1 MSLLSSARAAAPR
14 LAPVLLLT
22 LGACSDSGGPTRRDA
37 RLRSDGGADGAG
49 PPPGATLSFVSRLVL
64 DVERA
69 GTHSVVA
76 AHGAELG
83 VAYFRDVLPADEP
96 TVSCP
101 PSAIGSGPVDR
112 KRPAQDLMYVRF
124 DGAAWGTPV
133 KVDQT
138 IGPTHGLSLIFNRSG
153 QPQLGYLGG
162 APSQRGCDSSD
173 AVAAGSTDGG
183 ATWSKR
189 TIAAAGSTGDT
200 VGHWTS
206 LALDCDGV
214 VRATYRDVHFG
225 YYEQDGNA
233 RAEWRYEGG
242 EDVGGRD
249 GNNQGFGDGMYTSLI
264 FTPAPDCRA
273 VALAANLTAPGA
285 LGGLRLAVRGSSGW
299 TRRQLLPGGTDEHPR
314 LASDGR
320 GRYAIVFFDPSDK
333 SLRYSESSDLESW
346 STPELVDLSTTQ
358 HGLYSSLAFDAAGN
372 PAVSY
377 YRCARAG
384 AQKCEPAEDAVML
397 AYRLD
402 GKWRTSVVDDGGEQL
417 CGRYTS
423 LAFAPGNEP
432 VVAYECVSLR
442 NQGNEF
448 LSGAKVARGVWK

>member
-1 MSLLSSARAAAPR
+1 MRLVETAHARAIAIT
-14 LAPVLLLT
+14 VLLALV
-22 LGACSDSGGPTRRDA
+22 ACSDSGNPNRRDA
-37 RLRSDGGADGAG
+37 RLRSDGGADGSG
-49 PPPGATLSFVSRLVL
+49 PPAGATLSFVSRLVL
-64 DVERA
+64 DPDRA

-76 AHGAELG
+76 TYGNEIGL
-83 VAYFRDVLPADEP
+83 AYFRDVPVEKEP

-101 PSAIGSGPVDR
+101 PSALGSGFVDR
-112 KRPAQDLMYVRF
+112 VRPAQDVMFARF
-124 DGAAWGTPV
+124 DGTSWQTPI

-138 IGPTHGLSLIFNRSG
+138 IGPTHGLSLVFD
-153 QPQLGYLGG
+153 PQGRPNLGYLGG

-173 AVAAGSTDGG
+173 AIGAQSTDRGQSW
-183 ATWSKR
+183 TKR

-206 LALDCDGV
+206 LAVDCAGDV
-214 VRATYRDVHFG
+214 HATYRDVHFG

-233 RAEWRYEGG
+233 RAEWRYDSG
-242 EDVGGRD
+242 EDIGGRD
-249 GNNQGFGDGMYTSLI
+249 GNNQGFGDGMYTSLL

-273 VALAANLTAPGA
+273 VALAANLVAPGA
-285 LGGLRLAVRGSSGW
+285 AGGLRLAVRGSSGW
-299 TRRQLLPGGTDEHPR
+299 TRKQLLPGGTDEYPR

-320 GRYAIVFFDPSDK
+320 GHYAIVYFDPSDK
-333 SLRYSESSDLESW
+333 SLRYIESSDLESW

-358 HGLYSSLAFDAAGN
+358 HGLYASLAFDAAGN

-384 AQKCEPAEDAVML
+384 ADKCQANGDAVML
-397 AYRLD
+397 AYRLE
-402 GKWRTSVVDDGGEQL
+402 GKWRTWVVDEGGDQL

-432 VVAYECVSLR
+432 IVAYECVGLR